1 VKTFNHLGYHQI
13 EDLARPAAAPDRV
26 ALAPSGDDPAA
37 VAAVAD
43 FIDRLGFDPVPAGQL
58 ADSAALQPESV
69 IFGAPLTAEAMRRRL
84 AIGARAA

>member
-1 VKTFNHLGYHQI
+1 MKTFNHLGYHQI

-26 ALAPSGDDPAA
+26 ALALSGDDPAA
-37 VAAVAD
+37 VTAVAN
-43 FIDRLGFDPVPAGQL
+43 FVDRLGFDPVPAGRL
-58 ADSAALQPESV
+58 GDSAALQPESS